1 MSHVINN
8 LEKLNF
14 VNKNWHNN
22 VRADCKAP
30 LNLVKFI
37 KFSIRLMGELK
48 EFEGLFEWDELK
60 ET

>member
-22 VRADCKAP
+22 VRANCKAP
-30 LNLVKFI
+30 LNLVKLI
-37 KFSIRLMGELK
+37 KFNIRLIGELE
-48 EFEGLFEWDELK
+48 EFEGLFEW
-60 ET
+60 